1 MVKLPPQNIDYELS
15 VLVSCLLYPDDREK
29 TLDVLSPDDFYKTSH
44 RLVFHAIAELQTK
57 AEPVDI
63 TTVMQKLLVSGKLEE
78 VGGASYL
85 AQILDN
91 PAAMGIEYYC
101 NRLIDLASLRKIIEI
116 SNKYQQVCF
125 DIPENVNDIIEG
137 IQGDI
142 FKVGDRTK
150 TNNFKDMKEMV
161 SSAVERYQV
170 LSQNKGG
177 LTGIPSG
184 YVDLDFMTCGFQ
196 RHDLIIL
203 AARPSHGKSA
213 MAVNC
218 ITRSAKQGFGAAVYS
233 MEMATSQLA
242 DRFMAIESGLNS
254 IKLRSGRIGKDD
266 WLRITEAS
274 GALYDLPI
282 WIDDT
287 SNQTYQQIIRKARKL
302 KKKENIS
309 QVWIDYL
316 GFVKGDNAKQ
326 RVYEVGEI
334 TRALK
339 GMAKD
344 LDIPVILLCQLN
356 RKVEDRTN
364 KRPKLA
370 DLRDSG
376 EIEQDADVVI
386 FLHRESEYWKSNKES
401 SEYKKWQGIAEVEI
415 SKHRNGPTGAIRLA
429 WDESTTEF
437 KDYARR
443 F

>member
-1 MVKLPPQNIDYELS
+1 
-15 VLVSCLLYPDDREK
+15 
-29 TLDVLSPDDFYKTSH
+29 
-44 RLVFHAIAELQTK
+44 
-57 AEPVDI
+57 
-63 TTVMQKLLVSGKLEE
+63 
-78 VGGASYL
+78 
-85 AQILDN
+85 
-91 PAAMGIEYYC
+91 MGIEYYC